1 MPVMPAL
8 SLTCVQ
14 ADGRLLHVYLK
25 PGGASSPAAPSGPR
39 VQRTNELRHSSNVV
53 MDGSLGFDEAMDM
66 SDAGYSDGSGGGRGL
81 YSDRLVSGGSR
92 AGGPRRGRGFDRGRN
107 GR

>member
-1 MPVMPAL
+1 MPVLA
-8 SLTCVQ
+8 LTCIQ

-25 PGGASSPAAPSGPR
+25 PGGATTPAAPTGPR
-39 VQRTNELRHSSNVV
+39 AQRTNELRHGSNVV
-53 MDGSLGFDEAMDM
+53 VDGSMGFDDAMDT

-81 YSDRLVSGGSR
+81 YSDRLVSGGPR
-92 AGGPRRGRGFDRGRN
+92 GGGSRRGRGFDRSRN